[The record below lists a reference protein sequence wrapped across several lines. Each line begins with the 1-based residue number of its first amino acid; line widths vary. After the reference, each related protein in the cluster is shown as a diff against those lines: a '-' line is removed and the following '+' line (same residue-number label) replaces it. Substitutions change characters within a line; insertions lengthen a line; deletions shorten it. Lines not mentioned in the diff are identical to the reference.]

1 MEDFKKFLSVFE
13 QVVILPGMVKGKL
26 GRSELVPI
34 RSGKLAKTHFGREMG
49 EILLSK
55 EVAVVDYY
63 GHLKRSIGFIE
74 KANQVRSDLP
84 GRQLRM
90 VESSIVHFASIKI
103 EMVAK
108 LSPDILL
115 VAKFPEFK
123 NYMLALR
130 GFK

>member
-1 MEDFKKFLSVFE
+1 MKDFKKFLSVFE
-13 QVVILPGMVKGKL
+13 QVVILSGTGKGVL

-55 EVAVVDYY
+55 EIAVIDYY
-63 GHLKRSIGFIE
+63 GHLKRSIGFME
-74 KANQVRSDLP
+74 KAAQVRSDLP
-84 GRQLRM
+84 GRQVRM

-103 EMVAK
+103 EVVAS
-108 LSPDILL
+108 LTTDILL

-123 NYMLALR
+123 NYILALR